1 MMFNRDDEHEVVYGD
16 AFMRHL
22 TQIWN
27 LRISYPIEELYLFDD
42 DIKGASVTQ
51 SITLMLQVLSPF
63 LSRTIL

>member
-16 AFMRHL
+16 AFMRHP